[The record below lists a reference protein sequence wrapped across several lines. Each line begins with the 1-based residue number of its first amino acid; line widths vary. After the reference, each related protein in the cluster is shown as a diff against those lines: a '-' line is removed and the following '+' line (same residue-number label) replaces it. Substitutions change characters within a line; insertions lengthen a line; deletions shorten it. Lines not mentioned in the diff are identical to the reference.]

1 VVSDTATHAWPEL
14 EIHLRMARRLGWT
27 EDELSEALLHMGG
40 YVGLP
45 AVREA
50 LLVARKL
57 FATLREEGETP

>member
-1 VVSDTATHAWPEL
+1 
-14 EIHLRMARRLGWT
+14 
-27 EDELSEALLHMGG
+27 MGG